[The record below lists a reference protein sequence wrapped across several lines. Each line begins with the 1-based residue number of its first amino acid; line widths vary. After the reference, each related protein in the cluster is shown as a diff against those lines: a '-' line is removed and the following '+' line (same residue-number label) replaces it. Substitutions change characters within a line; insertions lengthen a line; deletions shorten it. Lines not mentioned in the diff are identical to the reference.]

1 MSSLRPDRPYIAE
14 CQSLSWRSRRPL
26 DPPPYRWTLPVN
38 ATCTLSGQWTRQQ
51 DAFMG
56 PEKGFFLCRLG
67 SIYCP
72 YSKKRGQTVKL
83 KDLKSVFLNTI
94 FYLMVFRWAP
104 KFNLIVPFRSLRSI
118 MFTQITNIKWKLVYM
133 DTKTICI
140 SVKFQNTGC

>member
-56 PEKGFFLCRLG
+56 LEKGFIRYRLG
-67 SIYCP
+67 SIYYP
-72 YSKKRGQTVKL
+72 YSEKRTVKL

-94 FYLMVFRWAP
+94 FYLMFFR
-104 KFNLIVPFRSLRSI
+104 
-118 MFTQITNIKWKLVYM
+118 
-133 DTKTICI
+133 
-140 SVKFQNTGC
+140 